1 VKLTVY
7 NIRGQQ
13 IATLVSENRVAGIH
27 KVQWDA
33 SNLPSGLYIYQLEA
47 GSTVLNQKMMLLK

>member
-1 VKLTVY
+1 
-7 NIRGQQ
+7 
-13 IATLVSENRVAGIH
+13 LVSENRVAGIH

-47 GSTVLNQKMMLLK
+47 GSTVLNKKMMLLK